1 MSDTLSSQKKH
12 PMPMGQRRGAR
23 IAAVQLNFQH
33 LFVSA
38 DLQSSI
44 SEFLMHYASDVAED
58 MQVREIDNAYFQQ
71 LVLGCELH
79 KQLIDDIIS
88 SSLGESWKIERLSK
102 ADYTILQVAICE
114 LKHIPHTPA
123 KVVIKEYSSIAD
135 AYNSDVSFVNAILDK
150 TARLLRAE
158 EMGAS

>member
-1 MSDTLSSQKKH
+1 
-12 PMPMGQRRGAR
+12 
-23 IAAVQLNFQH
+23 
-33 LFVSA
+33 
-38 DLQSSI
+38 
-44 SEFLMHYASDVAED
+44 
-58 MQVREIDNAYFQQ
+58 
-71 LVLGCELH
+71 LGCELH

-88 SSLGESWKIERLSK
+88 SSLGESWKLERLSK

-135 AYNSDVSFVNAILDK
+135 AYNSDVSFVNAVLDK
-150 TARLLRAE
+150 AARLLRAE

>member
-1 MSDTLSSQKKH
+1 MSDTLSNQKKH
-12 PMPMGQRRGAR
+12 PMPMRQRSGAR

-71 LVLGCELH
+71 LVFGCELY

-88 SSLGESWKIERLSK
+88 SSLGESWKLERLSK

-114 LKHIPHTPA
+114 LKHIPNTPA

-135 AYNSDVSFVNAILDK
+135 AYNSDVSFVNAVLDK
-150 TARLLRAE
+150 AARLLRAD
-158 EMGAS
+158 EMSAS

>member
-1 MSDTLSSQKKH
+1 MSYAISSKKKYPV
-12 PMPMGQRRGAR
+12 PMRQRSGAR

-44 SEFLMHYASDVAED
+44 SDFLMHYASDVAED
-58 MQVREIDNAYFQQ
+58 MQVKEIDNSHFQQ

-79 KQLIDDIIS
+79 KQLIYNIIS
-88 SSLGESWKIERLSK
+88 SSLGEGWKIERLSK

-123 KVVIKEYSSIAD
+123 TVVIAEYSSIAD
-135 AYNSDVSFVNAILDK
+135 AYNSDVSFVNAVLDK
-150 TARLLRAE
+150 AARLLRTD
-158 EMGAS
+158 EMVAP

>member
-1 MSDTLSSQKKH
+1 MR
-12 PMPMGQRRGAR
+12 QRSAAR

-44 SEFLMHYASDVAED
+44 SDFLMHYASDIADD
-58 MQVREIDNAYFQQ
+58 MQVKEIDNTYFQQ

-88 SSLGESWKIERLSK
+88 SSLGEGWKIERLSK

-114 LKHIPHTPA
+114 LKHILHTPA
-123 KVVIKEYSSIAD
+123 KVVITEYSSIAD
-135 AYNSDVSFVNAILDK
+135 AYNSDVSFVNAVLDK
-150 TARLLRAE
+150 AARLLRSD
-158 EMGAS
+158 EMVSL